1 MVSETKLDDNFPVSQ
16 FLVDGYTPLFRL
28 DCDNNG
34 YNYDNNGRHNGLF
47 ERISRVNF
55 CLYKIIPWKVLCRS

>member
-1 MVSETKLDDNFPVSQ
+1 MVSETKLDDNFPVSR

-34 YNYDNNGRHNGLF
+34 YNYDNNGRHNGF
-47 ERISRVNF
+47 V
-55 CLYKIIPWKVLCRS
+55 